1 MTTFRFT
8 LLLGAVLALP
18 MTATAQMSGMI
29 PWWDRPIARDL
40 GLSDEQN
47 RQIRDVVRESRTRLI
62 QLRGAVESAEA
73 DLKDV
78 MNEEK
83 VDSPKAEAEIE
94 KVVAARAELTRA
106 VSLMSLKL
114 RMTLTAAQWQE
125 LQKRQGRPAAGP
137 GMRRPGRGGAL
148 RPSGGPANPD

>member
-1 MTTFRFT
+1 MTAFRFT
-8 LLLGAVLALP
+8 LLLGVVLALP
-18 MTATAQMSGMI
+18 MIATAQMPGMI

-47 RQIRDVVRESRTRLI
+47 RQIRDVVRESRDRLI
-62 QLRGAVESAEA
+62 ELRGSVDRAEA
-73 DLKDV
+73 ELRDE
-78 MNEEK
+78 MNEER
-83 VDSPKAEAEIE
+83 VDSRKAEAAIE
-94 KVVAARAELTRA
+94 KVVAARSEVMRA

-137 GMRRPGRGGAL
+137 GMRRPGRGGTP
-148 RPSGGPANPD
+148 RPPGK